1 MNIEEVTGRQ
11 PRLRRGIDRL
21 MAAAQDTSE
30 FKDWYRQ
37 HEPIIDELF
46 GQDAKCFKA
55 ILAATSQAASV
66 QANVGLALKA
76 YKQLKDGQP
85 FTGYLPG
92 VINNLDRI
100 RGEQAL
106 FGPKISEFG
115 GAMNS
120 QIDQV
125 AVDRHIG
132 ELLFGRT
139 KPSPA
144 MIVKAKQVITQ
155 IAQRLGWE
163 PREVQASLWAYNQIQ
178 RGGAPETIL
187 NYHTVLNNK
196 RTEIQLIR
204 QAYQAIE
211 QEQQQVAA

>member
-1 MNIEEVTGRQ
+1 MRIQEVVRRQ
-11 PRLRRGIDRL
+11 PRLRMGFDRL
-21 MAAAQDTSE
+21 MTAAQESAD
-30 FKDWYRQ
+30 FRDWYRR
-37 HEPIIDELF
+37 HEPLIDELF
-46 GQDAKCFKA
+46 GEDAKLFKS

-66 QANVGLALKA
+66 LANVGLALKA

-106 FGPKISEFG
+106 FGPKIEAFG
-115 GAMNS
+115 GAMQS
-120 QIDQV
+120 QVDQV

-132 ELLFGRT
+132 ELLFGRP

-144 MIVKAKQVITQ
+144 MIRKAKQVIAQ
-155 IAQRLGWE
+155 IAQQLGWE
-163 PREVQASLWAYNQIQ
+163 PREVQASLWAYNQMR
-178 RGGAPETIL
+178 RGGTPETVM

-196 RTEIQLIR
+196 AQEIQLIR
-204 QAYQAIE
+204 QAYQNIE
-211 QEQQQVAA
+211 QQPQVAA